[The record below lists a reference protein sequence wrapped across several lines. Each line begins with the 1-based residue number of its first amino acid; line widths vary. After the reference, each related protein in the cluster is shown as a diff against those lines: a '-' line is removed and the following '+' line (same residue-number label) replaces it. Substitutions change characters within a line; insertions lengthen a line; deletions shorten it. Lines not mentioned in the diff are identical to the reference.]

1 MGRYKDSNTGNWV
14 RETAMPIGDTLPI
27 GSEVDYDGATVPYGW
42 EQIDDNPKVLWTNSS
57 PTSSFAAQDIT
68 VNNLGNYDFYEVIF
82 ITYADSSSQLSTRN
96 FISTGRIPKG
106 YRTRLM
112 WFDEKLRYR
121 NITNVTDSILGF
133 SNGGVYDTYGSS
145 SATSSNAI
153 CIPYQILGY
162 K

>member
-1 MGRYKDSNTGNWV
+1 MKRIKKVSQTTPTSAQIVDGYSTS
-14 RETAMPIGDTLPI
+14 TA
-27 GSEVDYDGATVPYGW
+27 DGYSANYINSLRPT
-42 EQIDDNPKVLWTNSS
+42 VLWTNPS

-121 NITNVTDSILGF
+121 NITNVTDSVLGF

-145 SATSSNAI
+145 SSTSSNAI